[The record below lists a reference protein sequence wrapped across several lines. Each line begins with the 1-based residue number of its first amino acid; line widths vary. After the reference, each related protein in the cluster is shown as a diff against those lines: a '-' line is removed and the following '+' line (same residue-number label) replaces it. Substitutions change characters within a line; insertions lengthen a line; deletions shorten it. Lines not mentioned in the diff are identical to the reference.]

1 MAVQQLEGDGVLI
14 DGQGRETAVRYSF
27 DVRTEIAHHP
37 AGYAAFGLSN
47 SQGTITGPAGV
58 RFPDGQYRLR
68 TADGQVLRVQR
79 LVPEWHILAS
89 G

>member
-1 MAVQQLEGDGVLI
+1 MPVQQLEGEGVLI
-14 DGQGRETAVRYSF
+14 DSQGRETAVRYSF
-27 DVRTEIAHHP
+27 DIHRETVPLPGGPSAIGRSH
-37 AGYAAFGLSN
+37 
-47 SQGTITGPAGV
+47 SQGTITGPAAA

-79 LVPEWHILAS
+79 LLPEWRLLAS

>member
-1 MAVQQLEGDGVLI
+1 MPVQQLEGEGVLI
-14 DGQGRETAVRYSF
+14 DSQGRETAVRYSF

-37 AGYAAFGLSN
+37 AGHAAFGRSH
-47 SQGTITGPAGV
+47 SQGTITGPAAA

-79 LVPEWHILAS
+79 LLPEWRLLAS